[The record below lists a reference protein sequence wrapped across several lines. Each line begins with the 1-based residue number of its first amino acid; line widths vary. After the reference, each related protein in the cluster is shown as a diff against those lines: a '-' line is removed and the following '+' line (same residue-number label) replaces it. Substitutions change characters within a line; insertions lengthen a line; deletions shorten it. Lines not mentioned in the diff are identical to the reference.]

1 MSASAITLYDYWRS
15 SAAWRVRIGL
25 NLKDLDYDSVP
36 VHLVRDG
43 GEQHRPEYR
52 ALNPAGLVPALVHE
66 SHVITQSLAIL
77 EYLDDAFPDTAR
89 LLPADAA
96 GRARVRA
103 LALAI
108 AADTHPIHNLRVQQ
122 YLKNEAGLSEE
133 SVAAFVRHWLQAG
146 FATLERL
153 LADSPDT
160 GACCHGD
167 QPGLADCVLVPAVY
181 AARRFGAAIDSCVTV
196 LRIHDHCA
204 GLPAFAA
211 AHPDRQPDAP
221 TS

>member
-1 MSASAITLYDYWRS
+1 MSAITLYDYWRS

-25 NLKDLDYDSVP
+25 NLKGLAYNSIP

-52 ALNPAGLVPALVHE
+52 ALNPAGLVPALVHDG
-66 SHVITQSLAIL
+66 HAITQSLAIL
-77 EYLDDAFPDTAR
+77 EYLDEAFPDTSR

-122 YLKNEAGLSEE
+122 YLKGEAGLSDGA
-133 SVAAFVRHWLQAG
+133 VAAFVRHWLEAG
-146 FATLERL
+146 FTTLERL
-153 LADSPDT
+153 LADSAAT
-160 GACCHGD
+160 GDFCHGD

-181 AARRFGAAIDSCVTV
+181 AARRFGAVIDGCPTL
-196 LRIHDHCA
+196 LRIHDRCTELA
-204 GLPAFAA
+204 GFAA

-221 TS
+221 VS

>member
-1 MSASAITLYDYWRS
+1 MTTPAITLYDYWRS

-25 NLKDLDYDSVP
+25 KLKGLDYRSVP

-43 GEQHRPEYR
+43 GEQHRSGYR
-52 ALNPAGLVPALVHE
+52 ALNPAGLVPALVHDGQ
-66 SHVITQSLAIL
+66 VITQSLAIL
-77 EYLDDAFPDTAR
+77 EYLDDAFPATLR

-103 LALAI
+103 LALTI
-108 AADTHPIHNLRVQQ
+108 ASDTHPIHNLRVQQ
-122 YLKNEAGLSEE
+122 YLRNEAGLSEDA
-133 SVAAFVRHWLQAG
+133 VAGFVKHWLETG

-153 LADSPDT
+153 LVDSPDT
-160 GACCHGD
+160 GACCHGE

-181 AARRFGAAIDSCVTV
+181 AARRFSAAIDDCATV

-221 TS
+221 VS